1 MKLLR
6 FLAALALV
14 ALVHFAG
21 TRLLPDFPRAI
32 DLFLV
37 ATVLTAAGG
46 DSMAGMLGGMVAGLT
61 RDTLS
66 GGLYGLHGFADTII
80 GYGTARTA
88 QRLIFD
94 RTGVI
99 LITLVIATFVQQGVL
114 TALEFGLLER
124 FEPPDPLWWTVKAL
138 ANGLT
143 GGICF
148 ALSGTAARAQTR
160 RQERVE
166 KLRLKK

>member
-6 FLAALALV
+6 FFAALALV
-14 ALVHFAG
+14 TLLHFAG

-46 DSMAGMLGGMVAGLT
+46 GSLAGMLGGMVAGLT
-61 RDTLS
+61 CDALS
-66 GGLYGLHGFADTII
+66 GRLYGLYGFTDTII
-80 GYGTARTA
+80 GYGTARMA

-94 RTGVI
+94 RAGVI
-99 LITLVIATFVQQGVL
+99 LVTLVIATFVQHGIL

-124 FEPPDPLWWTVKAL
+124 FEPPDPLWWTVEAL

-148 ALSGTAARAQTR
+148 ALSGTANRAQAR